1 MDELLNASPSSSP
14 CFLGPITSN
23 KGKLT
28 MARQGYWEFARIDTG
43 GALATTRRFNFLIAA
58 SLAVT
63 GSCLGVICY
72 ARPSADAMA
81 SWDGFDSL
89 AKRGDGLIRDR
100 EGYGRSIDLACSR
113 IADVRHQTRGEH
125 ADGIVSS
132 MAHRI
137 AEGGAPTDQSK
148 KCAALSLAEAAQPF
162 SDTSAPSTQDKKS
175 RR

>member
-1 MDELLNASPSSSP
+1 
-14 CFLGPITSN
+14 
-23 KGKLT
+23 
-28 MARQGYWEFARIDTG
+28 MARHGYWEFARIDTG

-100 EGYGRSIDLACSR
+100 EGCGRSIDLACSR